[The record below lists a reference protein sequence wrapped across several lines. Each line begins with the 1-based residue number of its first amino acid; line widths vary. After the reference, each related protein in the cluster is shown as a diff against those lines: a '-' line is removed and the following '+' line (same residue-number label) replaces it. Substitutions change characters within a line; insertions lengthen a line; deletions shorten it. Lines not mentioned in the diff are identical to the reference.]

1 MACLEF
7 QVQRETWDPLEPQD
21 LLEDQEAQE
30 DLVLADLKVNLD
42 SQAEMVHPEVL
53 VLKVT
58 EVTLASRD
66 PQESPC
72 HKRPQ
77 RDPKEILDY
86 QVHQV
91 FQVRKASPVSPAT
104 PEFQELMDA
113 LDSLD
118 PQVLREILVSQE
130 AQVLL
135 EDPELKALWEKWD
148 FQDHQG

>member
-1 MACLEF
+1 MACPEL
-7 QVQRETWDPLEPQD
+7 QVQRETWVPLELQD

-30 DLVLADLKVNLD
+30 DLVLLDLKVNLD
-42 SQAEMVHPEVL
+42 SQAETVHPAVL

-66 PQESPC
+66 PQESAC
-72 HKRPQ
+72 HKRSQ

-86 QVHQV
+86 QAHQV
-91 FQVRKASPVSPAT
+91 FQVKKASLVSLAT
-104 PEFQELMDA
+104 PEFREEMDA
-113 LDSLD
+113 PDSLD
-118 PQVLREILVSQE
+118 PQVPREILVSQE

-135 EDPELKALWEKWD
+135 EDQELKAPWEKWD